1 MSAKT
6 DEAIADIGLIT
17 LFGVRTTS
25 VSVSRSWATVTI
37 VSPVCLKPA
46 GITLVTL

>member
-25 VSVSRSWATVTI
+25 VSVSRSWATVTTASLDYQSR
-37 VSPVCLKPA
+37 V
-46 GITLVTL
+46 GTTLVTL